1 MRLRADDHPGAG
13 GGSSSFV
20 RGVCQAVAMIHE
32 ATPEFLQ
39 ITSREE
45 LSPDLRRELIECWV
59 AVTNAG
65 GAAGFPFPPVDFDQV
80 AVVADQIIAGLA
92 PQRSRLLLACVDGT
106 LAGWLNVRRD
116 ANPLI
121 AHWGTVHHVQTH
133 TGFRGRGIGA
143 ALMHRLS
150 RLACDE
156 MGLEQLH
163 LAARGGVGLEG
174 FYGRLGW
181 KEIGRWPG
189 ALRLGPGDDRD
200 EILMVLE
207 L

>member
-1 MRLRADDHPGAG
+1 
-13 GGSSSFV
+13 
-20 RGVCQAVAMIHE
+20 MIHE
-32 ATPEFLQ
+32 ETPEFLQ

-92 PQRSRLLLACVDGT
+92 PQRSRLLLACVGGT

-143 ALMHRLS
+143 ALMHRLR

-163 LAARGGVGLEG
+163 LAARGGVGLED

-189 ALRLGPGDDRD
+189 ALRLKPGDDRD